1 MTTLLMNRKHRHT
14 RPAAYVSKAC
24 RDQQLYAGRPGSNG
38 FSFTGE
44 FPAEDP
50 FQPVVASRSSR
61 SYTAPRHTG
70 SYKAVTADD
79 TARMPAVCRHGV
91 RYGTAMVA
99 FAALFVVL
107 ASILM
112 CSFSDCRAVSNRIS
126 ARQTDMNNL
135 HRQCQNLEVEIAEQ
149 SGDVNI
155 RLEAMQ
161 LGLVSSR
168 GKQVEYLQGPQDAVI
183 TLADNTTILS
193 LASLW
198 GQQ

>member
-1 MTTLLMNRKHRHT
+1 MTTLLLNRKHRHI
-14 RPAAYVSKAC
+14 RPAAYVSKSC
-24 RDQQLYAGRPGSNG
+24 RNQQLYAGRPGSNG

-44 FPAEDP
+44 FPMEDSA
-50 FQPVVASRSSR
+50 QPLVASRSSR
-61 SYTAPRHTG
+61 NYTAARHTG
-70 SYKAVTADD
+70 SYKAVTAND

-91 RYGTAMVA
+91 RYGTAMVM

-107 ASILM
+107 ASILI

-126 ARQTDMNNL
+126 AHQTDMTDL
-135 HRQCQNLEVEIAEQ
+135 HRQCQSLEVAIAQQ

-155 RLEAMQ
+155 RLEALQ

-168 GKQVEYLQGPQDAVI
+168 GKSVEYLQAPQDAVI

-193 LASLW
+193 LASIW
-198 GQQ
+198 GQ